1 MFERIKDIQELEKH
15 WQSFFGIATWNA
27 EQPVTQAKDPYLT
40 IADIIERMSG
50 DTNDSKKIGVPNCQ
64 SQTN

>member
-1 MFERIKDIQELEKH
+1 MFEKIKDIQELEKH

-27 EQPVTQAKDPYLT
+27 EQPVAQAKDPYLT

-50 DTNDSKKIGVPNCQ
+50 DTNGSKR
-64 SQTN
+64 